1 VTLIHSNQVLA
12 ASPYAWEMYLT
23 YDIQDNSNVKISCV
37 YVMHPE
43 KATTQA
49 RFACWQNRDLRVYDE
64 ASGTPLL
71 VEARALPDGLVDY
84 IVTFSKPQGDGYK
97 FQVEYLVTGLVKRQ
111 DSVILSFFPII
122 PVRIPSFYF
131 VSS

>member
-1 VTLIHSNQVLA
+1 
-12 ASPYAWEMYLT
+12 
-23 YDIQDNSNVKISCV
+23 
-37 YVMHPE
+37 MHPE

-49 RFACWQNRDLRVYDE
+49 RFARWQNRDLRVYDE

-97 FQVEYLVTGLVKRQ
+97 FRVEYLVTGLVKRL

-131 VSS
+131 VSSWKSHLVDFDSQEFVQGVFWRFWESQNTFELDQESRKP